1 MENRIFTAAGPTYYE
16 VKDHLFDQYAFPAY
30 DDGTGLSREALEEGF
45 EKLLTEYDSLPPVT
59 RKAKLF
65 GYILENA
72 RIDVDPTDWFADH
85 FDHADHI
92 LYRLHERRRREQG
105 ENVIPEE
112 AGILRKAYKTGAF
125 FAELDLG
132 HISPGWRFLLEKGI
146 PGIMAEA
153 REKLAVCEDEV
164 SRVYYEAV
172 LEVYTSALRYM
183 ERLETQAKRMGAEHP
198 ECADRMDKLS
208 ACLHALRGRAPET
221 LYEALELAYIFH
233 QLIEFEG
240 EYVRSMGSFEWN
252 FGRFYEADLAAGRIT
267 QEDARELIRFFWMK
281 FYAWTRGSGNGKNF
295 YFGGMRDEETV
306 NIGPLSYL
314 ALELFY
320 ELNQT
325 DPKLS
330 IKLGEKTPEP
340 FRRLIAKCLRD
351 GRTNMVLVNDDE
363 TIRAVRARGVEEKDS
378 YEYLLI
384 GCYEPAIE
392 GKEAACNMC
401 VKFNLVKPVELA
413 LWNGVDP
420 MTGDRIGVETGNCE
434 EFTDFEQFYAAFE
447 AQLAH
452 QLSLVQH
459 AIRGYEKRWDVI
471 NPSPFLS
478 ATFPPCLEKGRDIG
492 QAGPKYNNTG
502 SMGGGLANAA
512 DSLTAIRQVVFEEKR
527 MTFAQ
532 LREMLKNDFAGF
544 ERERLYLANRVPKWG
559 NNDARADEMAKRVA
573 ESYTSRVNGQ
583 TNGRG
588 GIFTASMFTLDHC
601 FGLGHRTGATPDGR
615 AQGHYIAKGIGAM
628 TGMDKAGVTAQ
639 ISSVAKLDFGH
650 IPNGSVLDL
659 YLHPSAVD
667 GEKGIETL
675 LQLVDAYFT
684 QGGYGVQFNIL
695 NADDLR
701 KAQKNPEEYRTLQ
714 VRVCGWNVYFVTLNE
729 EQQNHFIET
738 TMQLV

>member
-1 MENRIFTAAGPTYYE
+1 MEKRFFTAEGPTYYE
-16 VKDHLFDQYAFPAY
+16 VKDHLFDQYAVPAY
-30 DDGTGLSREALEEGF
+30 DDETGLSTETLEAGFEAL
-45 EKLLTEYDSLPPVT
+45 LTQLRDLPPVT

-65 GYILENA
+65 AYVLENA
-72 RIDVDPTDWFADH
+72 RIDVDPVDWFADH

-105 ENVIPEE
+105 ETVLGEE
-112 AGILRKAYKTGAF
+112 AGILREAHRTGAF

-146 PGIMAEA
+146 PGILAET
-153 REKLAVCEDEV
+153 RDKLAACTDETAKT
-164 SRVYYEAV
+164 YYEAV
-172 LEVYTSALRYM
+172 ISVYTATLRYM
-183 ERLETQAKRMGAEHP
+183 ERLGLQARKMAKAYP
-198 ECADRMDKLS
+198 EYADRMTRLS
-208 ACLHALRGRAPET
+208 ACLSALRTRAPQT
-221 LYEALELAYIFH
+221 LYEALQLAYIFH

-267 QEDARELIRFFWMK
+267 QEDARELIRYFWMK
-281 FYAWTRGSGNGKNF
+281 FFAWTRGSGNGKNF
-295 YFGGMRDEETV
+295 YFGGMRDENTV

-330 IKLGEKTPEP
+330 IKLGAKTPEP

-363 TIRAVRARGVEEKDS
+363 SLNAIRERGVSEKDS

-420 MTGDRIGVETGNCE
+420 LTGDRIGPETGDCAD
-434 EFTDFEQFYAAFE
+434 FDSFEQFYNAYE
-447 AQLAH
+447 IQLAH
-452 QLSLVQH
+452 QLDLSQR
-459 AIRGYEKRWDVI
+459 AIRGYEKRWEVI

-492 QAGPKYNNTG
+492 QSGPKYNNTG

-512 DSLTAIRQVVFEEKR
+512 DSLTAIRQVLFE
-527 MTFAQ
+527 
-532 LREMLKNDFAGF
+532 
-544 ERERLYLANRVPKWG
+544 
-559 NNDARADEMAKRVA
+559 
-573 ESYTSRVNGQ
+573 
-583 TNGRG
+583 
-588 GIFTASMFTLDHC
+588 
-601 FGLGHRTGATPDGR
+601 
-615 AQGHYIAKGIGAM
+615 
-628 TGMDKAGVTAQ
+628 
-639 ISSVAKLDFGH
+639 
-650 IPNGSVLDL
+650 
-659 YLHPSAVD
+659 
-667 GEKGIETL
+667 
-675 LQLVDAYFT
+675 
-684 QGGYGVQFNIL
+684 
-695 NADDLR
+695 
-701 KAQKNPEEYRTLQ
+701 
-714 VRVCGWNVYFVTLNE
+714 
-729 EQQNHFIET
+729 
-738 TMQLV
+738 